1 MESLW
6 EYQGDSSWE
15 VVPLGLDRPH
25 ESEYFCN
32 RIFFF
37 TRIGLQFP
45 RIQWIHSPKPYLF
58 DTALLVIFWIQLI
71 CEFLWTVET
80 RILFFV
86 ISFSRFVSSGP
97 YLIDFSLLDI
107 IILSQHSDDKNT
119 MLFETRSILLVWTRI
134 RKSWKKAASIATHV
148 SAGFMLKSPKQCS
161 IYVVWSC

>member
-6 EYQGDSSWE
+6 EYQGDSFWE

-32 RIFFF
+32 RIFLF
-37 TRIGLQFP
+37 TRIG
-45 RIQWIHSPKPYLF
+45 HSPKPYLF
-58 DTALLVIFWIQLI
+58 DTALLVIFWIQLS

-80 RILFFV
+80 QILFFV

-107 IILSQHSDDKNT
+107 IILCPHSDDKNT
-119 MLFETRSILLVWTRI
+119 MLFETRSILLEWTRI